1 LTDTGIQSSPLL
13 GSQAL
18 SSLSTG
24 LITSYTLYSKKVM
37 KRIRQLTLC
46 VLAPPNTNGG
56 VIPLGKTGESEHE

>member
-1 LTDTGIQSSPLL
+1 M
-13 GSQAL
+13 
-18 SSLSTG
+18 
-24 LITSYTLYSKKVM
+24 LYSKKVM